1 MGKRRPARRG
11 TGQRSAADQQHASAQ
26 PSAAAQAP
34 AQPTAVSAQ
43 GIRPKRAGFF
53 HGAGVWVAGIVSGIL
68 IAAGAT
74 WFLAFGR
81 SVADNSGPPFAAI
94 VDVAPL
100 SARCSALTAP
110 ITSAADRVTFLS
122 GTASVAQ
129 VMALIARHGGVNVGR
144 MDVTLILEG
153 RRSSLRI
160 VDIQPQ
166 VLPPK
171 SPPTAALL
179 QYESAGSVPVIPV
192 TANLNQPFPVLET
205 KSGPYFNTEEV
216 DLVHGERETFRISFR
231 ATTGYYEFNLLVT
244 YVTGGK
250 QYQQTIPGPT
260 DGVFRL
266 AGAAADSHD
275 YGTVYAGVNGNQFE
289 VASRSQSQAIFSK
302 SSGCI

>member
-1 MGKRRPARRG
+1 
-11 TGQRSAADQQHASAQ
+11 
-26 PSAAAQAP
+26 
-34 AQPTAVSAQ
+34 VSAQ
-43 GIRPKRAGFF
+43 EIRPRRAGFF
-53 HGAGVWVAGIVSGIL
+53 HGAGVWAAGIVSGIL
-68 IAAGAT
+68 IIAGGT

-81 SVADNSGPPFAAI
+81 SVADNSGAALAAI

-100 SARCSALTAP
+100 SARCSALTDP
-110 ITSAADRVTFLS
+110 ITSATDRVTFLS

-166 VLPPK
+166 VLPSK
-171 SPPTAALL
+171 NAPTAALL

-205 KSGPYFNTEEV
+205 KSGPYFNTEEI
-216 DLVHGERETFRISFR
+216 DLVRGERETFRISFR

-244 YVTGGK
+244 YTTGGK
-250 QYQQTIPGPT
+250 QYEQTIPGPT

-266 AGAAADSHD
+266 AGAAANSHD